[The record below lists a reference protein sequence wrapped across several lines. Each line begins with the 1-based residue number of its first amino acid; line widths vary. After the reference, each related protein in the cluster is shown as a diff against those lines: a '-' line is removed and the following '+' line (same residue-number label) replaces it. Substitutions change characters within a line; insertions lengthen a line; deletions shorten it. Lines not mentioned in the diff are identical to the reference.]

1 MGILSDKEYERI
13 VYKITWDKETGG
25 VLLHSRIVEGTLG
38 ISPRPVFWEE
48 LDLLKLNELG
58 WEYPHCE
65 EPLLWAVNKQYWY
78 RGEFM
83 FEAKGANLYDEA
95 QVVFQTGKENMKLQ
109 PVNINKMLERCK
121 DYMFLLESEAIEFIH
136 ETFIQYAGA
145 RKSIKKVA
153 ANQLDYEALAA
164 NVERKTKK
172 KMAIVKEDC
181 DSFDIVPLEE
191 AEKQGKKI
199 YQTTKIDRFLASF
212 SGGKDSQVVLDLCTR
227 AIPSTEFEVIYSDTG
242 YELPPSLSLYKD
254 VQEYYNNKYPDL
266 KFSIAKNHES
276 VLNYWDKIGTPS
288 DTHRWCCSIMK
299 TAPLYRILKVENSNK
314 QAKVL
319 TFDGVRAE
327 ESLKRGSYMRIGKG
341 KHTTITNAHPIIDW
355 NTIEIY
361 LYLFEHKLPIN
372 KAYRYGKARV
382 GCLICPFSSRWDDM
396 IASRK
401 FNDDL
406 RPFTDRIENW
416 SKDNKIGSINDFIKE
431 RRWKI
436 KAIGNTELA
445 KTSVSITDS
454 SNSFCAIIKNPVKSI
469 FDWLPALA
477 EYTAETLG
485 NSAKGSIKYQEKV
498 YDYSLE
504 YNESTNTYKF
514 LVGHPSSQL
523 GYLLRRVIY
532 KSAYCINCEVCEVDC
547 PTGALS
553 ILPDVKIDK
562 SKCIHC
568 HRCLTSHELGCIS
581 ADCVRMIVNMNNNE
595 NTKIQAYKTFGFR
608 EEWLQ
613 EYLVDPEY
621 FWQSNSLGT
630 AQVDGF
636 KAWLKDAEINDAK
649 NKLTR
654 FGELL
659 QQIYVDDVNL
669 TWELIL
675 TNLSYNSFIVN
686 WFVNNVKIG
695 QEFDRKILEGL
706 LNEQGYSS
714 KGKTV
719 ANAVAALVQT
729 FEYSPLG
736 EMFNMSVSSENKKS
750 VRQSYQE
757 ITNAGLAYS
766 LYKYAEKKN
775 VRSLRVSDF
784 FTEESKSGP
793 HRVLGISKTDFL
805 NRLRSLNSKE
815 NRVLIAELS
824 MGLDSITL
832 RDDLNSISCLE
843 TLICQ

>member
-1 MGILSDKEYERI
+1 M
-13 VYKITWDKETGG
+13 YKITWDKETGG

-83 FEAKGANLYDEA
+83 FEAKGANLYDDA
-95 QVVFQTGKENMKLQ
+95 TVVFQTGKEKIKLQ
-109 PVNINKMLERCK
+109 PVNISKMLERCK

-145 RKSIKKVA
+145 LKSVKKVA

-199 YQTTKIDRFLASF
+199 YQTTKIDRFIASF

-299 TAPLYRILKVENSNK
+299 TAPLYRTLKVNNSNK

-355 NTIEIY
+355 NTIEIF
-361 LYLFEHKLPIN
+361 LYLFEHKLPVN

-406 RPFTDRIENW
+406 RPFTDRIQNW

-454 SNSFCAIIKNPVKSI
+454 SNSFCAIIKSPVKSI

-514 LVGHPSSQL
+514 IVDHPSSQL

>member
-1 MGILSDKEYERI
+1 M
-13 VYKITWDKETGG
+13 YKITWDKETGG

-83 FEAKGANLYDEA
+83 FEAKGANLYDDA
-95 QVVFQTGKENMKLQ
+95 TVVFQTGKEKIKLQ
-109 PVNINKMLERCK
+109 PVNISKMLERCK

-136 ETFIQYAGA
+136 ETFIQYVGA
-145 RKSIKKVA
+145 LKSVKKVA

-299 TAPLYRILKVENSNK
+299 TAPLYRTLKVNNSNK

-355 NTIEIY
+355 NTIEIF
-361 LYLFEHKLPIN
+361 LYLFEHKLPVN

-406 RPFTDRIENW
+406 RPFTDRIQNW

-514 LVGHPSSQL
+514 IVDHPSSQL

-750 VRQSYQE
+750 VRQPYQE

>member
-1 MGILSDKEYERI
+1 M
-13 VYKITWDKETGG
+13 YKITWDKETGG

-83 FEAKGANLYDEA
+83 FEAKGANLYDDA
-95 QVVFQTGKENMKLQ
+95 TVVFQTGKEKIKLQ
-109 PVNINKMLERCK
+109 PVNISKMLERCK

-145 RKSIKKVA
+145 QKSVKKVA

-242 YELPPSLSLYKD
+242 YELPTSLSLYKD

-299 TAPLYRILKVENSNK
+299 TAPLYRTLKVNNSNK

-355 NTIEIY
+355 NTIEIF
-361 LYLFEHKLPIN
+361 LYLFEHKLPVN

-406 RPFTDRIENW
+406 RPFTDRIQNW

-504 YNESTNTYKF
+504 YNELTNTYKF
-514 LVGHPSSQL
+514 IVDHPSSQL

>member
-1 MGILSDKEYERI
+1 M
-13 VYKITWDKETGG
+13 YKITWDKETGG

-83 FEAKGANLYDEA
+83 FEAKGANLYDDA
-95 QVVFQTGKENMKLQ
+95 TVVFQTGKEKIKLQ
-109 PVNINKMLERCK
+109 PVNISKMLERCK

-145 RKSIKKVA
+145 LKSVKKVA

-299 TAPLYRILKVENSNK
+299 TAPLYRTLKVNNSNK

-355 NTIEIY
+355 NTIEIF
-361 LYLFEHKLPIN
+361 LYLFEHKLPVN

-406 RPFTDRIENW
+406 RPFTDRIQNW

-454 SNSFCAIIKNPVKSI
+454 SNSFCAIIKNSVKSI

-504 YNESTNTYKF
+504 YIESTNTYKF
-514 LVGHPSSQL
+514 IVDHPSSQL

-750 VRQSYQE
+750 VRQPYQE

>member
-1 MGILSDKEYERI
+1 M
-13 VYKITWDKETGG
+13 YKITWDKETGG

-83 FEAKGANLYDEA
+83 FEAKGANLYDDA
-95 QVVFQTGKENMKLQ
+95 TVFFQTGKEKIKLQ
-109 PVNINKMLERCK
+109 PVNISKMLERCK

-136 ETFIQYAGA
+136 ETFIQYSGA
-145 RKSIKKVA
+145 LKSVKKVA

-199 YQTTKIDRFLASF
+199 YQTTKIDRFIASF

-299 TAPLYRILKVENSNK
+299 TAPLYRTLKVNNSNK

-355 NTIEIY
+355 NTIEIF
-361 LYLFEHKLPIN
+361 LYLFEHKLPVN

-406 RPFTDRIENW
+406 RPFTDRIQNW

-514 LVGHPSSQL
+514 IVDHPSSQL

-750 VRQSYQE
+750 VRQPYQE

>member
-1 MGILSDKEYERI
+1 M
-13 VYKITWDKETGG
+13 YKITWDKETGG

-83 FEAKGANLYDEA
+83 FEAKGANLYDDA
-95 QVVFQTGKENMKLQ
+95 TVVFQTGKEKIKLQ
-109 PVNINKMLERCK
+109 PVNISKMLERCK

-145 RKSIKKVA
+145 LKSVKKVA

-242 YELPPSLSLYKD
+242 YELPTSLSLYKD

-299 TAPLYRILKVENSNK
+299 TAPLYRTLKVNNSNK

-355 NTIEIY
+355 NTIEIF
-361 LYLFEHKLPIN
+361 LYLFEHKLPVN

-406 RPFTDRIENW
+406 RPFTDRIQNW

-436 KAIGNTELA
+436 NAIGNTELA

-514 LVGHPSSQL
+514 IVDHPSSQL

-750 VRQSYQE
+750 VRQPYQE

>member
-1 MGILSDKEYERI
+1 M
-13 VYKITWDKETGG
+13 YKITWDKETGG

-83 FEAKGANLYDEA
+83 FEAKGANLYDDA
-95 QVVFQTGKENMKLQ
+95 TVVFQTGKEKIKLQ
-109 PVNINKMLERCK
+109 PVNISKMLERCK

-145 RKSIKKVA
+145 QKSVKKVA

-299 TAPLYRILKVENSNK
+299 TAPLYRTLKVENSNK

-355 NTIEIY
+355 NTIEIF
-361 LYLFEHKLPIN
+361 LYLFEHKLPVN

-406 RPFTDRIENW
+406 RPFTDRIQNW

-514 LVGHPSSQL
+514 IVDHPSSQL

-686 WFVNNVKIG
+686 WFVNNDKIG

-750 VRQSYQE
+750 VRQPYQE

>member
-1 MGILSDKEYERI
+1 M
-13 VYKITWDKETGG
+13 YKITWDKETGG

-83 FEAKGANLYDEA
+83 FEAKGANLYDDA
-95 QVVFQTGKENMKLQ
+95 TVVFQTGKEKIKLQ
-109 PVNINKMLERCK
+109 PVNISKMLERCK

-145 RKSIKKVA
+145 LKSVKKVA

-199 YQTTKIDRFLASF
+199 YQTTKIDSFLASF

-242 YELPPSLSLYKD
+242 YELPTSLSLYKD

-299 TAPLYRILKVENSNK
+299 TAPLYRTLKVNNSNK

-327 ESLKRGSYMRIGKG
+327 ESLKRGSDMRIGKG

-355 NTIEIY
+355 NTIEIF
-361 LYLFEHKLPIN
+361 LYLFEHKLPVN

-406 RPFTDRIENW
+406 RPFTDRIQNW

-514 LVGHPSSQL
+514 IVGHPSSQL

>member
-1 MGILSDKEYERI
+1 M
-13 VYKITWDKETGG
+13 YKITWDKETGG

-83 FEAKGANLYDEA
+83 FEAKGANLYDDA
-95 QVVFQTGKENMKLQ
+95 TVVFQTGKEKIKLQ
-109 PVNINKMLERCK
+109 PVNISKMLERCK

-136 ETFIQYAGA
+136 ETFIQYVGA
-145 RKSIKKVA
+145 LKRVKKVA

-199 YQTTKIDRFLASF
+199 YQTTKIDRFIASF

-299 TAPLYRILKVENSNK
+299 TAPLYRTLKVNNSNK

-327 ESLKRGSYMRIGKG
+327 ERLKRGSYMRIGKG

-355 NTIEIY
+355 NTIEIF
-361 LYLFEHKLPIN
+361 LYLFEHKLPVN

-406 RPFTDRIENW
+406 RPFTDRIQNW

-514 LVGHPSSQL
+514 IVDHPSSQL

-750 VRQSYQE
+750 VRQPYQE

>member
-1 MGILSDKEYERI
+1 
-13 VYKITWDKETGG
+13 
-25 VLLHSRIVEGTLG
+25 
-38 ISPRPVFWEE
+38 
-48 LDLLKLNELG
+48 
-58 WEYPHCE
+58 
-65 EPLLWAVNKQYWY
+65 
-78 RGEFM
+78 M
-83 FEAKGANLYDEA
+83 FEAKGANLYDDA
-95 QVVFQTGKENMKLQ
+95 TVVFQTGKEKIKLQ
-109 PVNINKMLERCK
+109 PVNISKMLERCK

-145 RKSIKKVA
+145 LKSVKKVA

-299 TAPLYRILKVENSNK
+299 TAPLYRTLKVNNSNK

-355 NTIEIY
+355 NTIEIF
-361 LYLFEHKLPIN
+361 LYLFEHKLPVN

-406 RPFTDRIENW
+406 RPFTDRIQNW

-514 LVGHPSSQL
+514 IVDHPSSQL

-750 VRQSYQE
+750 VRQPYQE

>member
-1 MGILSDKEYERI
+1 M
-13 VYKITWDKETGG
+13 YKITWDKETGG

-83 FEAKGANLYDEA
+83 FEAKGANLYDDA
-95 QVVFQTGKENMKLQ
+95 TVVFQTGKEKIKLQ
-109 PVNINKMLERCK
+109 PVNISKMLERCK

-145 RKSIKKVA
+145 QKSVKKVA

-299 TAPLYRILKVENSNK
+299 TAPLYRTLKVNNSNK

-355 NTIEIY
+355 NTIEIF
-361 LYLFEHKLPIN
+361 LYLFEHKLPVN

-406 RPFTDRIENW
+406 RPFTDRIQNW

-514 LVGHPSSQL
+514 IVDHPSSQL

-750 VRQSYQE
+750 VRQPYQE

>member
-1 MGILSDKEYERI
+1 M
-13 VYKITWDKETGG
+13 YKITWDKETGG

-83 FEAKGANLYDEA
+83 FEAKGANLYDDA
-95 QVVFQTGKENMKLQ
+95 TVVFQTGKEKIKLQ
-109 PVNINKMLERCK
+109 PVNISKMLERCK

-136 ETFIQYAGA
+136 ETFIQYVGA
-145 RKSIKKVA
+145 LKSVKKVA

-199 YQTTKIDRFLASF
+199 YQTTKIDRFIASF

-299 TAPLYRILKVENSNK
+299 TAPLYRTLKVNNSNK

-355 NTIEIY
+355 NTIEIF
-361 LYLFEHKLPIN
+361 LYLFEHKLPVN

-514 LVGHPSSQL
+514 IVDHPSSQL

-750 VRQSYQE
+750 VRQPYQE

>member
-1 MGILSDKEYERI
+1 M
-13 VYKITWDKETGG
+13 
-25 VLLHSRIVEGTLG
+25 HSRIVEGTLG

-83 FEAKGANLYDEA
+83 FEAKGANLYDDA
-95 QVVFQTGKENMKLQ
+95 TVVFQTGKEKIKLQ
-109 PVNINKMLERCK
+109 PVNISKMLERCK

-136 ETFIQYAGA
+136 ETFIQYVGA
-145 RKSIKKVA
+145 LKSVKKVA

-299 TAPLYRILKVENSNK
+299 TAPLYRTLKVNNSNK

-355 NTIEIY
+355 NTIEIF
-361 LYLFEHKLPIN
+361 LYLFEHKLPVN

-406 RPFTDRIENW
+406 RPFTDRIQNW

-514 LVGHPSSQL
+514 IVDHPSSQL

-750 VRQSYQE
+750 VRQPYQE

>member
-1 MGILSDKEYERI
+1 M
-13 VYKITWDKETGG
+13 YKITWDKETGG

-83 FEAKGANLYDEA
+83 FEAKGANLYDDA
-95 QVVFQTGKENMKLQ
+95 TVVFQTGKEKIKLQ
-109 PVNINKMLERCK
+109 PVNISKMLERCK

-136 ETFIQYAGA
+136 ETFIQYVGA
-145 RKSIKKVA
+145 LKSVKKVA

-242 YELPPSLSLYKD
+242 YELPTSLSLYKD

-299 TAPLYRILKVENSNK
+299 TAPLYRTLKVENSNK

-498 YDYSLE
+498 YDNSLE

-514 LVGHPSSQL
+514 IVDHPSSQL

-595 NTKIQAYKTFGFR
+595 KTKIQAYKTFGFR

-686 WFVNNVKIG
+686 WFGNNVKIG

-736 EMFNMSVSSENKKS
+736 EIFNMSVSSENKKS

>member
-1 MGILSDKEYERI
+1 M
-13 VYKITWDKETGG
+13 YKITWDKETGG

-83 FEAKGANLYDEA
+83 FEAKGANLYDDA
-95 QVVFQTGKENMKLQ
+95 TVVFQTGKEKIKLQ
-109 PVNINKMLERCK
+109 PVNISKMLERCK

-145 RKSIKKVA
+145 LKSVKKVA

-242 YELPPSLSLYKD
+242 YELPTSLSLYKD

-299 TAPLYRILKVENSNK
+299 TAPLYRTLKVNNSNK

-355 NTIEIY
+355 NTIEIF
-361 LYLFEHKLPIN
+361 LYLFEHKLPVN

-406 RPFTDRIENW
+406 RPFTDRIQNW

-514 LVGHPSSQL
+514 IVDHPSSQL

>member
-1 MGILSDKEYERI
+1 M
-13 VYKITWDKETGG
+13 YKITWDKETGG

-83 FEAKGANLYDEA
+83 FEAKGANLYDDA
-95 QVVFQTGKENMKLQ
+95 TVVFQTGKEKIKLQ
-109 PVNINKMLERCK
+109 PVNISKMLERCK

-136 ETFIQYAGA
+136 ETFIQYVGA
-145 RKSIKKVA
+145 LKSVKKVA

-199 YQTTKIDRFLASF
+199 YQTTKIDRFIASF

-299 TAPLYRILKVENSNK
+299 TAPLYRTLKVNNSNK

-355 NTIEIY
+355 NTIEIF
-361 LYLFEHKLPIN
+361 LYLFEHKLPVN

-406 RPFTDRIENW
+406 RPFTDRIQNW

-514 LVGHPSSQL
+514 IVDHPSSQL

-750 VRQSYQE
+750 VRQPYQE

-784 FTEESKSGP
+784 FAEESKSGP